1 MSPFHMS
8 WVVLRNANV
17 IDKETVLFYLCS
29 LKRYKKQINSGFALP
44 EAEHLSRIFERF
56 YRINKGRSCSLGG
69 TGLGLAIVKNAVN
82 MHGGT
87 IIIASEAQ
95 GGGLAFVFF
104 LKK

>member
-56 YRINKGRSCSLGG
+56 YRIDKGRSRSLGG

-87 IIIASEAQ
+87 IVAHEAK

>member
-56 YRINKGRSCSLGG
+56 YRIDKGRSRSLGG

-87 IIIASEAQ
+87 IVAHEAK
-95 GGGLAFVFF
+95 GGGLVFVFF